1 MSSRKLSYPI
11 VAFMAVMSVLMIVP
25 LLILIS
31 TALKSLGEIST
42 RAGLLRF
49 FIPKQ
54 VIFGN
59 FREVFLQANWPRYF
73 LNSALVTILTALI
86 SASINSVAGYSFARL
101 HFKGRDILLIFS
113 MIGLMIPPQ
122 ATIIPVFFILKN
134 FPLAG
139 GNDIFGHGGTGF
151 INTYFGLMAPYLAGS
166 FGVLLFRQYFL
177 NFPQSL
183 DDAAKI
189 DGLNRFKTFIRI
201 YTPLS
206 KPVFV
211 SLILLKATQTWND
224 YTWPLIITNSVNMRT
239 VQIALVIFKNDS
251 EIKWNYL
258 MAATLVIMIPLVVLF
273 LFVQRSFV
281 EGITTTGMKG

>member
-1 MSSRKLSYPI
+1 MSGKKTSYPT
-11 VAFMAVMSVLMIVP
+11 VVFMAVLSVLMIVP

-31 TALKSLGEIST
+31 TAFKSLGEIST

-49 FIPKQ
+49 FIPRQ
-54 VIFGN
+54 VILDN
-59 FREVFLQANWPRYF
+59 FREVFLQADWPRYF
-73 LNSALVTILTALI
+73 FNSTLVTILTSLI
-86 SASINSVAGYSFARL
+86 SASINSIAGYSFARL
-101 HFKGRDILLIFS
+101 RFKGRDTLLIFS

-139 GNDIFGHGGTGF
+139 GNDIFGNGCTGF

-189 DGLNRFKTFIRI
+189 DGLSRFKSFIRI

-211 SLILLKATQTWND
+211 SLIILKATQTWND

-239 VQIALVIFKNDS
+239 VQIALVIFKSDL

-258 MAATLVIMIPLVVLF
+258 MAATLVIMIPLVILF
-273 LFVQRSFV
+273 LFVQRFFI

>member
-1 MSSRKLSYPI
+1 MPGKKTSYPA
-11 VAFMAVMSVLMIVP
+11 VVFMAVLSVLMIVP

-31 TALKSLGEIST
+31 TAVKSLGEIST

-49 FIPKQ
+49 FIPQQ
-54 VIFGN
+54 VILDN
-59 FREVFLQANWPRYF
+59 FREVFLQADWPRYF
-73 LNSALVTILTALI
+73 YNSALVTILTSLI
-86 SASINSVAGYSFARL
+86 SASINSIAGYSFARL
-101 HFKGRDILLIFS
+101 RFKGRDTLLIFS

-139 GNDIFGHGGTGF
+139 GNDILGKGGTGF

-189 DGLNRFKTFIRI
+189 DGLNRFKSFLKI

-211 SLILLKATQTWND
+211 SLIILKATQTWND
-224 YTWPLIITNSVNMRT
+224 YTWPLIITNSINMRT
-239 VQIALVIFKNDS
+239 VQIALVIFKSDS

-273 LFVQRSFV
+273 LFVQRFFV
-281 EGITTTGMKG
+281 EGITTTGIKG